1 MHLKQLLWIVS
12 FIAYISG
19 LAGARAEMPDAP
31 YRDKSPEELLAM
43 ATRYEHGEGT
53 RRDIDEAIRLYC
65 RAARQG
71 LGEAAYRLGWIYANG
86 RGGQRNDT
94 VAASWFSLSA
104 ESGDAHAERMLDLV
118 AASPAEENR
127 RCLLSSGKEFQ
138 PALQSVPEPDRAL
151 VESWVERLAPDY
163 KLHKDLVL
171 AVIETESAFNV
182 RAHSPKN
189 ARGLM
194 QLIPATAVRFGVR
207 DIWDPLD
214 NLRGGMAYL
223 RWLLDYFDG
232 DLSLALA
239 GYNAGEKAVDR
250 YRGIPPYPETRAY
263 VRQVLR
269 RYDRS
274 RA

>member
-1 MHLKQLLWIVS
+1 MSLKQLLWIVS
-12 FIAYISG
+12 FIAYIPG
-19 LAGARAEMPDAP
+19 MAGVRAETPGAMVN
-31 YRDKSPEELLAM
+31 DKTPQQLLAM

-53 RRDIDEAIRLYC
+53 RRDIDEAIQLYC
-65 RAARQG
+65 RSARQG
-71 LGEAAYRLGWIYANG
+71 YAEAAYRLGWIYANG
-86 RGGQRNDT
+86 RGVHRNDV
-94 VAASWFSLSA
+94 VAAAWFSLSA
-104 ESGDAHAERMLDLV
+104 ESGDRHAVRMLDRI
-118 AASPAEENR
+118 AESPVEENR
-127 RCLLSSGKEFQ
+127 RCLLSSGEEFL
-138 PALQSVPEPDRAL
+138 PALQSVPDPDRAL
-151 VESWVERLAPDY
+151 VESWVARLAPEY

-182 RAHSPKN
+182 RAHSPKD

-194 QLIPATAVRFGVR
+194 QLIPATAQRFGVH
-207 DIWDPLD
+207 DVWDPLD

-232 DLSLALA
+232 DLHLALA
-239 GYNAGEKAVDR
+239 GYNAGENAVER

-269 RYDRS
+269 RYDRT